1 MAATP
6 AGGDSI
12 VRKSPR
18 PAIRRQP
25 SEPPLYHCGPATASI
40 SDRPRMS
47 SHDHPPLFEASCA
60 RSEVVSLF
68 VLKPALLRASRN
80 RDRFLLESRVDLARS
95 IGSAVD

>member
-1 MAATP
+1 
-6 AGGDSI
+6 
-12 VRKSPR
+12 
-18 PAIRRQP
+18 
-25 SEPPLYHCGPATASI
+25 
-40 SDRPRMS
+40 MS